1 MLSKNLLLRKLL
13 MTRTSQVK
21 RSTKETEIE
30 VSLDLDGQGE
40 SEIDTSIPFLDHMLS
55 QLSRH
60 GYFDIKLKAKGDIQI
75 DYHHTVEDVGIA
87 LGEAFTKALGD
98 KKGIR
103 RFADTQAPLNEA
115 LAQTVIDISGRGYFV
130 FNATLPKS
138 KIGEFD
144 VELVPEFFQAF
155 AINAGITLHMNC
167 PYWENLHH
175 VVEALF
181 KSFARALDIACS
193 LDNRTDQVPSTK
205 GKL

>member
-1 MLSKNLLLRKLL
+1 MARS
-13 MTRTSQVK
+13 SQVK

-30 VSLDLDGQGE
+30 VSLNLDGQGKN
-40 SEIDTSIPFLDHMLS
+40 EIDTSIPFLDHMLS

-60 GYFDIKLKAKGDIQI
+60 GYFDIKLKAKGDTHI
-75 DYHHTVEDVGIA
+75 DYHHTVEDIGIV
-87 LGEAFTKALGD
+87 LGEAFVKAIGD
-98 KKGIR
+98 KKGIC

-115 LAQTVIDISGRGYFV
+115 LAQCVVDISGRGYFV
-130 FNATLPKS
+130 FNVTLPKS

-175 VVEALF
+175 IVEALF
-181 KSFARALDIACS
+181 KSFARALDTACS
-193 LDNRTDQVPSTK
+193 LDKRTDQVPSTK

>member
-1 MLSKNLLLRKLL
+1 MG
-13 MTRTSQVK
+13 RTSQVT

-30 VSLDLDGQGE
+30 VSLDLDGQGA
-40 SEIDTSIPFLDHMLS
+40 SEVDTAIPFLDHMLS

-75 DYHHTVEDVGIA
+75 DYHHTVEDVGIV
-87 LGEAFTKALGD
+87 LGEAFAKALGD

-155 AINAGITLHMNC
+155 ATNAGITLHMNC

-175 VVEALF
+175 IVEALF
-181 KSFARALDIACS
+181 KSFACALDIACS